1 MSNQL
6 AHKDFF
12 NTPAV
17 KQKFQEVL
25 NGNERQFTAS
35 LLSIVNNNNLLARAS
50 NTSIM
55 TAAMKAAV
63 LNLPIEP
70 SLGFAYIVPYKQDA
84 QFQLGYKGL
93 IQLAIRSGQFKAINS
108 GKVYKA
114 QFKSYDP
121 LFETLDI
128 DFTQPEDEVYGYFA
142 TFELVNGFKKLTFWT
157 KEQAE
162 SHGKRFSKTY
172 ARGPWSTDFDAM
184 AQKTVLKS
192 ILSKYAPLSTEMQ
205 EGLISDNQTEE
216 VKADPID
223 VTPKNEDTQTLLG
236 DLMSDEV
243 ESETEKSVD
252 SETGEII
259 EEVSLFEGDST
270 KIKEVEND

>member
-1 MSNQL
+1 MTNQL

-35 LLSIVNNNNLLARAS
+35 LLSIINNNKLLSRAS

-114 QFKSYDP
+114 QFNSYDP

-172 ARGPWSTDFDAM
+172 SKGPWVTDFDAM

-192 ILSKYAPLSTEMQ
+192 ILSRYAPLSTEMQ
-205 EGLISDNQTEE
+205 EGLIADNQTEN
-216 VKADPID
+216 VKADPVD
-223 VTPKNEDTQTLLG
+223 VTPQNEDTKALL
-236 DLMSDEV
+236 DNLMTD
-243 ESETEKSVD
+243 ETESAKTVD
-252 SETGEII
+252 NETGEIV
-259 EEVSLFEGDST
+259 EEVSSFEGDTT
-270 KIKEVEND
+270 KIKEVDDD

>member
-35 LLSIVNNNNLLARAS
+35 LLSIVNNDRLLSRAS

-114 QFKSYDP
+114 QFNSYDP

-172 ARGPWSTDFDAM
+172 SKGPWVTDFDAM

-192 ILSKYAPLSTEMQ
+192 ILSRYAPLSTEMQ
-205 EGLISDNQTEE
+205 EGFIADNQTED
-216 VKADPID
+216 VKAELVD
-223 VTPKNEDTQTLLG
+223 VTPQSEDTKALL
-236 DLMSDEV
+236 DNLMTDEA
-243 ESETEKSVD
+243 ESETEKNVD

-270 KIKEVEND
+270 KIKEVDND